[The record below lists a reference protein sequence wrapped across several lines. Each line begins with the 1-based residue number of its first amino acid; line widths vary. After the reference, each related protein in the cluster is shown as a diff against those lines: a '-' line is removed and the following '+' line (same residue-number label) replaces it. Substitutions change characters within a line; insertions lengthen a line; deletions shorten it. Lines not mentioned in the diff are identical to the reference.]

1 MKAQLS
7 PLIPFYASR
16 APRRHRRGVVFL
28 LLLIALLR
36 PSRVDATPL
45 RPNCRSQLDGI
56 IYCVEDHGAT
66 HLLIVDLTNPH
77 IRVQTVM
84 ANDVLDVRPPDEE
97 RERVIDM
104 AQRYRDRNVVIAIN
118 GDYFGAG
125 RGPEGP
131 TIVQSQR
138 LDTPDTI
145 ALNPSHYRRTTL
157 VVSRYSYAS
166 IVPLLA
172 QTQPP
177 FVYRDVMFNAISGG
191 PIILSDGQPAFEA
204 LACLSDRIPANSCRR
219 DRQTAAGVDAPGKT
233 LYLAVSTMRSTG
245 DMASLLRD
253 YGAETAMKLDA
264 GGSSQLWYNGR
275 ALLDSDRGV
284 ANALLVFVEDRPRH
298 AAELIA
304 RPIVPIIQ
312 TGKGGSLPIELRNIG
327 YLDWTVDRH
336 YGLRLIAGG
345 ALMDQ
350 TFLPLPND
358 VATAEAARLSL
369 NIQRVSWPGVYES
382 TWQMITPFERFGP
395 TIALRAIVI
404 PREAN
409 DLRGEI
415 QALLDRAA
423 RQSGQR
429 FEKDWPQLAARIRQ
443 MIETWVKENCEG
455 RRPCAG

>member
-1 MKAQLS
+1 MKALLS
-7 PLIPFYASR
+7 PLISFDAFR
-16 APRRHRRGVVFL
+16 APRRDWRGVVFM
-28 LLLIALLR
+28 LLLIILLR
-36 PSRVDATPL
+36 PSQVDAAPS
-45 RPNCRSQLDGI
+45 RPNCRSQFSGI
-56 IYCVEDHGAT
+56 TYCVEDHGAT
-66 HLLIVDLTNPH
+66 HLLIIDLTNPH

-131 TIVQSQR
+131 TIVQGQR
-138 LDTPDTI
+138 LDTPGTI
-145 ALNPSHYRRTTL
+145 ALNPSRYRRTTL
-157 VVSRYSYAS
+157 VLSRYSYAS

-191 PIILSDGQPAFEA
+191 PIILSDSQPAFEA

-219 DRQTAAGVDAPGKT
+219 DRQTAAGVDASSQM
-233 LYLAVSTMRSTG
+233 LYLAVSTVRSTG

-275 ALLDSDRGV
+275 TLLDSDRGV
-284 ANALLVFVEDRPRH
+284 ANALLVFIEDRPRH

-304 RPIVPIIQ
+304 RPMVPIIQ
-312 TGKGGSLPIELRNIG
+312 TGEGGSLPIELRNTG
-327 YLDWTVDRH
+327 YLDWTIDRH
-336 YGLRLIAGG
+336 YGLRLIAGA
-345 ALMDQ
+345 ALINQ
-350 TFLPLPND
+350 TFILLPND
-358 VATAEAARLSL
+358 IAMDEAVSSSL
-369 NIQRVSWPGVYES
+369 NIQRASWPGVYES
-382 TWQMITPFERFGP
+382 TWQMTTPLERFGP
-395 TIALRAIVI
+395 TIPLRVIVV
-404 PREAN
+404 PKEAT

-423 RQSGQR
+423 RQSDQR
-429 FEKDWPQLAARIRQ
+429 FEKDWPKLAASIRQ
-443 MIETWVKENCEG
+443 MIETWEKENCEG